1 MIIDTVITSVNF
13 HPDYLTFAKPWR
25 EFWSKMGKLTH
36 LCYVRTGDEFLDEVA
51 EQAINPDSIHYRIEN
66 MDYGIQAKL
75 ARFYTASQLEGTWLI
90 TDVDMMPTNRSFLK
104 PYESVPQD
112 HLVQFGVD
120 HFSYQRAPDIGKW
133 PSHGVAGSRKTLQE
147 ILRSDQVESMEQ
159 LVDGWKRRGWQDPR
173 CNPDNNFSG
182 FSDESLM
189 RELVRSW
196 NQPDRI
202 SKIMRTDVPG
212 EYSHVPVY
220 GRLCRSH
227 HHSLDNVDVSQYYEA
242 HGPRPYHTNKQWYNK
257 LKEGLK

>member
-1 MIIDTVITSVNF
+1 
-13 HPDYLTFAKPWR
+13 
-25 EFWSKMGKLTH
+25 
-36 LCYVRTGDEFLDEVA
+36 
-51 EQAINPDSIHYRIEN
+51 
-66 MDYGIQAKL
+66 
-75 ARFYTASQLEGTWLI
+75 
-90 TDVDMMPTNRSFLK
+90 
-104 PYESVPQD
+104 VPQD

-133 PSHGVAGSRKTLQE
+133 PSHGVAGSSKTLQE

-159 LVDGWKRRGWQDPR
+159 LVDGWKRRVWQDPR
-173 CNPDNNFSG
+173 CNPGNNFSG

-227 HHSLDNVDVSQYYEA
+227 HHSLDNVDLSKYYEA

>member
-1 MIIDTVITSVNF
+1 MIIDAVITSVNF
-13 HPDYLTFAKPWR
+13 HPDYFTFVKPWR

-36 LCYVRTGDEFLDEVA
+36 LCYVRSGDKFLDEVA
-51 EQAINPDSIHYRIEN
+51 EQAINPDSVHYRIEN

-75 ARFYTASQLEGTWLI
+75 TRFYMASKSVGTWLI
-90 TDVDMMPTNRSFLK
+90 TDVDMMPTNRSFLE
-104 PYESVPQD
+104 PYKNAPQD

-120 HFSYQRAPDIGKW
+120 HFSYKRPPDIGKW
-133 PSHGVAGSRKTLQE
+133 PSHGVAANMETFQE
-147 ILRSDQVESMEQ
+147 ILRSDEVENMQE
-159 LVDGWKRRGWQDPR
+159 LVNHWTRRVWQDLR
-173 CNPDNNFSG
+173 CNPGNRFSD

-202 SKIMRTDVPG
+202 TKIMRTDVPG